1 MPREKLYVN
10 ELAINEQTTIKALNP
25 KEPHLL
31 VEPTSSKMTT
41 LNPIT
46 KHKEFNGV
54 IGSIAISIGLPI
66 LLIIL
71 YELSNEDYHQIGLTL
86 DLSKLYIPD
95 FYSILTNSQV
105 WSYYILWF
113 FGLMVFDL
121 ILPGVNKQGVVLRD
135 GSRLNYKI
143 NGISLSLLL
152 IIVLITRWWLTSG
165 SMPELQF
172 VYNHILEL
180 TIVSTAFSAILANFV
195 YLSSFIPLFKQNAQ
209 GNNERILAL
218 GGNTGNIIYDWFIGR
233 ELNPRIGSWDIKL
246 FCELRPGMLLWL
258 ILNLSALHHQWLKLG
273 YVTDSLVLVNVLQAI
288 YVFDGV
294 LNEEGVLTMMDI
306 TTDGFGFMLSF
317 GDLALVPFSYSL
329 QARYL
334 AVEPI
339 HLGEFYTTIVL
350 LISFTGFYIFKAS
363 NNEKSNFRQGKLNH
377 LKSIQTER
385 STKLLCDG
393 WWGLSQHINYFGDWL
408 HALSWC
414 LATGFKTPLTYYYV
428 LYFASLLLHRQRR
441 DGIKCREK
449 YGEAWKQYEKQVPYK
464 IIPYVY

>member
-1 MPREKLYVN
+1 MS
-10 ELAINEQTTIKALNP
+10 Q
-25 KEPHLL
+25 
-31 VEPTSSKMTT
+31 

-46 KHKEFNGV
+46 KHKEFNGA
-54 IGSIAISIGLPI
+54 IGAFSISIGLPI
-66 LLIIL
+66 LLVL
-71 YELSNEDYHQIGLTL
+71 LHQLANDEYHTVGLNIDLEKILTL
-86 DLSKLYIPD
+86 KRSIWSIVTDSK
-95 FYSILTNSQV
+95 V
-105 WSYYILWF
+105 WSFYILWF
-113 FGLMVFDL
+113 SGLAIFDL
-121 ILPGVNKQGVVLRD
+121 LLPGNYKKGVVLRD
-135 GSRLNYKI
+135 GTQLDYNI

-152 IIVLITRWWLTSG
+152 IIILGTRFFLTSG
-165 SMPELQF
+165 NLPELQF
-172 VYNHILEL
+172 LYDNILEF
-180 TIVSTAFSAILANFV
+180 TIISTIFSALLANFV
-195 YLSSFIPLFKQNAQ
+195 YILSFIPIQFGTNGK
-209 GNNERILAL
+209 GTREKILAL

-233 ELNPRIGSWDIKL
+233 ELNPRIGSFDIKL

-258 ILNLSALHHQWLKLG
+258 MLNLSALHHQWLTLG

-294 LNEEGVLTMMDI
+294 LNEEGCLTMMDI

-339 HLGEFYTTIVL
+339 KLGEIYTTIVL

-363 NNEKSNFRQGKLNH
+363 NNQKSNFRQGKLPH
-377 LKSIQTER
+377 LKSIKTQRE
-385 STKLLCDG
+385 TKLLCDG
-393 WWGLSQHINYFGDWL
+393 WWGLSQHINYFGDWI

-428 LYFASLLLHRQRR
+428 LYFASLLLHRQQR
-441 DGIKCREK
+441 DELKCREK
-449 YGEAWKQYEKQVPYK
+449 YGDAWEEYEKQVPYK

>member
-1 MPREKLYVN
+1 MS
-10 ELAINEQTTIKALNP
+10 A
-25 KEPHLL
+25 
-31 VEPTSSKMTT
+31 

-46 KHKEFNGV
+46 KHKEFSGV
-54 IGSIAISIGLPI
+54 PGTLAISIGLPS

-71 YELSNEDYHQIGLTL
+71 YELSNEDYHQIGLSL
-86 DLSKLYIPD
+86 DFSKLYIPD
-95 FYSILTNSQV
+95 LWPIVTNGQV
-105 WSYYILWF
+105 WSYYTLWF
-113 FGLMVFDL
+113 FGLMIFDL
-121 ILPGVNKQGVVLRD
+121 VLPGVHKTGVVLRD
-135 GSRLNYKI
+135 GTTLDYNI
-143 NGISLSLLL
+143 NGIALSLLL
-152 IIVLITRWWLTSG
+152 VLVLTTRWFLTG
-165 SMPELQF
+165 GAMPELQF
-172 VYNHILEL
+172 VYEHVLEL
-180 TIVSTAFSAILANFV
+180 TVVAIIFSFLLAVFV
-195 YLSSFIPLFKQNAQ
+195 YIVSFIPLVKPN
-209 GNNERILAL
+209 GKNTKERILAL
-218 GGNTGNIIYDWFIGR
+218 GGNTGNVFYDWFIGR

-258 ILNLSALHHQWLKLG
+258 ILNISALHHQWLKLG

-294 LNEEGVLTMMDI
+294 LNEEGCLTMMDI

-334 AVEPI
+334 AVEPVK
-339 HLGEFYTTIVL
+339 LGEIYTTIVL

-363 NNEKSNFRQGKLNH
+363 NIEKSKFRQGRLNN
-377 LKSIQTER
+377 LKSIQTTR

-393 WWGLSQHINYFGDWL
+393 WWKLSQHINYFGDWL

-428 LYFASLLLHRQRR
+428 FYFASLLLHRQKR
-441 DGIKCREK
+441 DEIKCREK
-449 YGEAWKQYEKQVPYK
+449 YGEAWEEYEQQVPYK

>member
-1 MPREKLYVN
+1 
-10 ELAINEQTTIKALNP
+10 
-25 KEPHLL
+25 
-31 VEPTSSKMTT
+31 
-41 LNPIT
+41 
-46 KHKEFNGV
+46 
-54 IGSIAISIGLPI
+54 
-66 LLIIL
+66 
-71 YELSNEDYHQIGLTL
+71 
-86 DLSKLYIPD
+86 
-95 FYSILTNSQV
+95 
-105 WSYYILWF
+105 
-113 FGLMVFDL
+113 MVFDL

-414 LATGFKTPLTYYYV
+414 LATGFKTPLAYYYV

-441 DGIKCREK
+441 DEIKCREK
-449 YGEAWKQYEKQVPYK
+449 YGEAWKQYEKRVPYK